1 MTNKNKPGFT
11 LWGDGDNPGKEVA
24 KIAWTGTKMIGL
36 AVVAG
41 LAIGLG
47 LGAYNSVSSG

>member
-1 MTNKNKPGFT
+1 MTNKSKPEFS

-24 KIAWTGTKMIGL
+24 KAAWTGTKMIGL

-41 LAIGLG
+41 LALGLG
-47 LGAYNSVSSG
+47 LGAMDAASG

>member
-1 MTNKNKPGFT
+1 MSGGKTQIKIFGENN
-11 LWGDGDNPGKEVA
+11 NPGKEVA
-24 KIAWTGTKMIGL
+24 SAAWKGTKIALGV
-36 AVVAG
+36 AVAG

>member
-1 MTNKNKPGFT
+1 MSNKGKSQFKP
-11 LWGDGDNPGKEVA
+11 WGDDNNPGKDVA
-24 KIAWTGTKMIGL
+24 NAAWKGTKAVGV

-47 LGAYNSVSSG
+47 LGAMDAASG